1 MATKKAAKKAN
12 AKKKTTKKA
21 PVVKKRASKSREI
34 VVMSS
39 DERRSKLKPRD
50 NYEELVAQI
59 VRTLD
64 ANPAVR
70 IPGLRPSRLEKLVRD
85 AKKASEKEAALRDQL
100 ARKLAPIVD
109 TRIRAEDEMWRAVL
123 DVNAGVKPYARK
135 DAVIGDAFAF
145 LTEALAGS
153 RRTDD
158 EGETPAS

>member
-1 MATKKAAKKAN
+1 MATKKAPKKAR
-12 AKKKTTKKA
+12 AQKKSAKKA
-21 PVVKKRASKSREI
+21 PVVKKRASKPREI
-34 VVMSS
+34 VVMSAE
-39 DERRSKLKPRD
+39 ERRSKLKPRE
-50 NYEELVAQI
+50 NYDEIVAQI
-59 VRTLD
+59 LRTLD
-64 ANPAVR
+64 AHPQVR
-70 IPGLRPSRLEKLVRD
+70 VPGVRPSRLGKLARD

-109 TRIRAEDEMWRAVL
+109 KRIRAEDEMWRAVL

-145 LTEALAGS
+145 LTEALAGT